1 MSPSVPVVPMYIPG
15 RLRTA
20 SSPSRTER
28 LVALYWVASFIAV
41 LVFKFC
47 LCVKEVF
54 EGLCA

>member
-41 LVFKFC
+41 LIFSFIDVVLFTRQGS
-47 LCVKEVF
+47 L
-54 EGLCA
+54 